1 MSIRVTHNIDD
12 LANDCA
18 GIPGKLL
25 TEAPRVVSRSAR
37 EGNALARGY
46 ARSSAGPHGKN
57 YFKRMTAELIGPLS
71 AEYGPEGIPKTDF
84 VGVGFRSGVNLDLP
98 RSADVIGPKFADA
111 AGDMLGGLFW

>member
-1 MSIRVTHNIDD
+1 MSIRVTHTLDD

-18 GIPGKLL
+18 AIPVKLV

-37 EGNALARGY
+37 EGNALARSY
-46 ARSSAGPHGKN
+46 ARASAGKHGTN
-57 YFKRMTAELIGPLS
+57 YHKRLTAEMIGPLS
-71 AEYGPEGIPKTDF
+71 AEYGPEGIPKSDF

-111 AGDMLGGLFW
+111 AGDTLGGLFW